1 TKIELE
7 YIPNGINTNWQCLRE
22 IGNQIIINGHIDNN
36 TKFVICEP
44 DKNKPLYKNIKIN
57 DIIDIN
63 YNNYPQVVCGIQ
75 LDSIIEKRSN
85 EYGKIYKIR
94 NTNSITFINDNIIQL

>member
-1 TKIELE
+1 MVNICSLNKTNVINDYIYFVYDNIVHKVGVVNADYSENNITKIELE

-44 DKNKPLYKNIKIN
+44 DKNKPLYKNIKKLI
-57 DIIDIN
+57 
-63 YNNYPQVVCGIQ
+63 
-75 LDSIIEKRSN
+75 L
-85 EYGKIYKIR
+85 
-94 NTNSITFINDNIIQL
+94 